1 MEAFVDLATAVAFV
15 KKNLSE
21 PGKDRPSG
29 LEDLIVTAP
38 MFAFYMAKL
47 DEAAMSIKNQYP
59 SLFDRDTER
68 KIQAIKYHD
77 LDSQE
82 DLPRD
87 ALKEKFLKNVEAAI
101 SMENLEMVEAD
112 VETLQHYGISRNH
125 AEAFFHYITQEKLDG
140 ELLEPPLSHEGKA
153 CSYTLGCVPFEE
165 QHYFAF
171 DGDHAFARSQGGHD
185 GSENIQQM
193 CKRHNI
199 MKSNNLLF
207 NNLTLRSILDNHRSV
222 PSQPSLTSKTTNTV
236 SPVVVGMLAVLSGLV
251 LGMVFHARFF

>member
-1 MEAFVDLATAVAFV
+1 METFVDLATTVAFV
-15 KKNLSE
+15 RRHLSE
-21 PGKDRPSG
+21 PDRGEYSG

-47 DEAAMSIKNQYP
+47 DEAAMSIKNQYH

-87 ALKEKFLKNVEAAI
+87 DLKEKFLINVESTI
-101 SMENLEMVEAD
+101 KEENLTMVKAD
-112 VETLQHYGISRNH
+112 AETLQRYGISRNH
-125 AEAFFHYITQEKLDG
+125 AEAFFHYITQEKIDG
-140 ELLEPPLSHEGKA
+140 VLLEPPLSHEGKA
-153 CSYTLGCVPFEE
+153 CSYTLGCVPFDE
-165 QHYFAF
+165 QHLFAF

-207 NNLTLRSILDNHRSV
+207 DNLTLRKILGDHRSV
-222 PSQPSLTSKTTNTV
+222 DSQPSSTPKTTNTG
-236 SPVVVGMLAVLSGLV
+236 SPVVGVLAALSGFV
-251 LGMVFHARFF
+251 LGMMLHARFF